1 MDKEYRVDIK
11 IRNNLLLS
19 AIENAGFQ
27 SVAHFCKAA
36 NIQSTSVYGLVS
48 LKDSPLKQD
57 GTFTLVAQKIL
68 DYLCALPEDLW
79 TEEQLWNTLTINTGR
94 VLLDKHQMSVL
105 TYGGEEEVL
114 ALEDVV
120 YKKEIQEKV
129 HEVLETL
136 TPREEKILELRYG
149 LKGRHNYTLEE
160 TGALF
165 DITREVARQ
174 VETKALRKLRH
185 PSRMKMLGEE
195 IPAQTEEKS

>member
-1 MDKEYRVDIK
+1 MGKEYRVDIK

-27 SVAHFCKAA
+27 SVAHFCKTA

-48 LKDSPLKQD
+48 LKDSPLKSD

-105 TYGGEEEVL
+105 SYGGEEEVL
-114 ALEDVV
+114 NLEDMV

-129 HEVLETL
+129 SEVLESL
-136 TPREEKILELRYG
+136 TPREEKIIELRYG

-165 DITREVARQ
+165 DITRDRVRQ
-174 VETKALRKLRH
+174 IEAKALRKLRH

-195 IPAQTEEKS
+195 TNEQS

>member
-1 MDKEYRVDIK
+1 MGKEYRVDIK

-27 SVAHFCKAA
+27 SVAHFCKTA

-48 LKDSPLKQD
+48 LKESPLRQD

-105 TYGGEEEVL
+105 SYGGEEEVL
-114 ALEDVV
+114 NLEDVV

-129 HEVLETL
+129 YEVLGSL
-136 TPREEKILELRYG
+136 TPQEEKIIELRFG

-160 TGALF
+160 TGALL
-165 DITREVARQ
+165 DITDNRVRQ
-174 VETKALRKLRH
+174 IESKALRKLRH

-195 IPAQTEEKS
+195 IPVQTEEKS

>member
-19 AIENAGFQ
+19 AIENAGFK
-27 SVAHFCKAA
+27 SVTQFCKAA

-48 LKDSPLKQD
+48 LKESPLRQD

-114 ALEDVV
+114 TLEDVV
-120 YKKEIQEKV
+120 YIKSAWWGRYSAPGYLDCTDWQYDTNRRR
-129 HEVLETL
+129 LERTL
-136 TPREEKILELRYG
+136 RDYYG
-149 LKGRHNYTLEE
+149 NE
-160 TGALF
+160 
-165 DITREVARQ
+165 
-174 VETKALRKLRH
+174 
-185 PSRMKMLGEE
+185 
-195 IPAQTEEKS
+195 

>member
-48 LKDSPLKQD
+48 LKDSPLRQD

-105 TYGGEEEVL
+105 SYGEEEEVL
-114 ALEDVV
+114 NLEDMV

-136 TPREEKILELRYG
+136 TPRETKTIEMRFG
-149 LKGRHNYTLEE
+149 FKGMKQHSLEE

-165 DITREVARQ
+165 DITRDRVRQ
-174 VETKALRKLRH
+174 IEAKALKKLRH
-185 PSRMKMLGEE
+185 HSRMKMLGEE
-195 IPAQTEEKS
+195 TNEQS

>member
-48 LKDSPLKQD
+48 LKDSPLKTD

-105 TYGGEEEVL
+105 SYGGEEEVL
-114 ALEDVV
+114 NLEDVV

-136 TPREEKILELRYG
+136 TPRETETIKMRYG
-149 LKGRHNYTLEE
+149 FNGTKQHSLEE
-160 TGALF
+160 TGAAF
-165 DITREVARQ
+165 NITREAARQ

-185 PSRMKMLGEE
+185 PSRIKMLGEE
-195 IPAQTEEKS
+195 IPVQTGEKS

>member
-1 MDKEYRVDIK
+1 MGKEYRVDIK

-27 SVAHFCKAA
+27 SVAHFCKTA

-48 LKDSPLKQD
+48 LKESPLKQD

-105 TYGGEEEVL
+105 SYGGEEEVL
-114 ALEDVV
+114 NLEDVV

-129 HEVLETL
+129 HEVLESL
-136 TPREEKILELRYG
+136 TPQEEKIIELRFG

-160 TGALF
+160 TGALL
-165 DITREVARQ
+165 DITDNRVRQ
-174 VETKALRKLRH
+174 IEAKALRKLRH

-195 IPAQTEEKS
+195 IPVQTEEKS